1 MCMPHITGA
10 LGSLGY
16 VGPECRSLVLLLVT
30 ALLCS
35 LSRRRPKSEKKD
47 AKEVPSA
54 TQNPIS
60 MKRKKKGFLPETKKR
75 KKRKSEG
82 TTQEENAK
90 PTSISGDQPP
100 STGKKKRKRMKA
112 KVAAQGQVN
121 GTPAAKSLAI
131 KSPALKPPAAN
142 PSSTPAETPKPQKKN
157 RKLSQVNGA
166 TLVSTTEPA
175 GEKQHQ
181 KELPK
186 KGVSG
191 KSPHLALPQKKARLS
206 LASKSPSLLQTGA
219 KKKKAQIRKEKKS

>member
-1 MCMPHITGA
+1 M
-10 LGSLGY
+10 LS
-16 VGPECRSLVLLLVT
+16 LVT

-35 LSRRRPKSEKKD
+35 LSPRRPKSEKKD

-90 PTSISGDQPP
+90 PTSVSGDQPP
-100 STGKKKRKRMKA
+100 STGKKRRRRMKA
-112 KVAAQGQVN
+112 KVAAQAQVN

-131 KSPALKPPAAN
+131 KSPAPKPPAAN
-142 PSSTPAETPKPQKKN
+142 PSTPAKTPKLQKKN
-157 RKLSQVNGA
+157 RKRSQVNGA
-166 TLVSTTEPA
+166 TLVSPTEPA

-191 KSPHLALPQKKARLS
+191 KSPHSALPQKKARLS

-219 KKKKAQIRKEKKS
+219 KKKKAQMRKERKS

>member
-35 LSRRRPKSEKKD
+35 LSPRRPKSEKKD

-181 KELPK
+181 KEPK

>member
-1 MCMPHITGA
+1 M
-10 LGSLGY
+10 LSLI
-16 VGPECRSLVLLLVT
+16 T

-35 LSRRRPKSEKKD
+35 LSPRRPKSEKKD

-100 STGKKKRKRMKA
+100 SKGKKRRKRMKA
-112 KVAAQGQVN
+112 KVTAQAQVN
-121 GTPAAKSLAI
+121 GTSAAKSLAI
-131 KSPALKPPAAN
+131 KSPAPKTPAAN
-142 PSSTPAETPKPQKKN
+142 PSTPAKTPKLQKKN

-166 TLVSTTEPA
+166 TLVSPTEPA

-186 KGVSG
+186 KEVSG

-206 LASKSPSLLQTGA
+206 LVSKSPSLLQTGA
-219 KKKKAQIRKEKKS
+219 KKKKAQMRKERKS